1 MVPLSLYTLG
11 DLHLSLGT
19 DKPMDIFKGWDNYVR
34 LIQDTWNYLVQPE
47 DTVVV
52 PGDISWAMKLEEIYE
67 DFSFIHSLPGT
78 KILLKG
84 NHDLWF
90 STKGKVEKYI
100 AEHGFDS
107 IKILFNNSYQY
118 GDYVICGTR
127 GWINEQG
134 EAVDKKVLNREAGR
148 LRMSL
153 EDGKKTGKQP
163 IAFLHYPPIYGSNEC
178 YEILEVLH
186 EYGVKR
192 CFYGHVHGASCGWA
206 INGERGGI
214 DFRLVSCDFVHF
226 TPVKVLP

>member
-1 MVPLSLYTLG
+1 MSLFTLA

-19 DKPMDIFKGWDNYVR
+19 DKPMDIFKGWDNYTN
-34 LIQDTWNYLVQPE
+34 LIRDTWNYLVQPE

-52 PGDISWAMKLEEIYE
+52 PGDISWALKIEEAKA
-67 DFSFIHSLPGT
+67 DFDYIHRLNGT

-90 STKGKVEKYI
+90 STKRKVEDFL
-100 AEHGFDS
+100 AQNGFDS
-107 IKILFNNSYQY
+107 IKILFNNSYEY
-118 GDYVICGTR
+118 GDYVLCGTR

-148 LRMSL
+148 LRLSL

-163 IAFLHYPPIYGSNEC
+163 IVFLHYPPIYGDSEC
-178 YEILEVLH
+178 YEILDVLK

-192 CFYGHVHGASCGWA
+192 CFYGHIHGHSCSYA
-206 INGERGGI
+206 INGERNGI
-214 DFRLVSCDFVHF
+214 DFRLVSCDFVGF
-226 TPVKVLP
+226 CPVLVK